1 MSKTPSPAVAV
12 VADVGATHARFAR
25 VADGVPGPAARF
37 ATVDFASADQLLAAG
52 LSALSI
58 DRPDACCIAIAGP
71 VVGGSGRITN
81 GTLMFDTARLTRFA
95 GCPVRLVNDFHALAR
110 GLPELRAL
118 RALGGRRADSAGV
131 RVVLGPGSGLG
142 MGMLVPHR
150 GDFVVV
156 PSEGGHGDLAPAT
169 PLEVAIL
176 GQLQREHGH
185 VCWETVLCGPGLV
198 RLYRALAAV
207 LGEAADPDP
216 TPEWITAAGVSA
228 SSTLCRQTLEV
239 FCALLGAAAGILAV
253 TACARGGV
261 YLAGGILPRI
271 AEFLPT
277 TSLRQRFEARG
288 DLTEFVCEIPLWLV
302 EDPEPGLIGAAACLA
317 DA

>member
-1 MSKTPSPAVAV
+1 MSTTPSLPVAV
-12 VADVGATHARFAR
+12 VADIGATHARFAR
-25 VADGVPGPAARF
+25 LADGAPGPAARF
-37 ATVDFASADQLLAAG
+37 ATEAFTSSEQLLAAG

-71 VVGGSGRITN
+71 VIEGRGRITN

-95 GCPVRLVNDFHALAR
+95 GCPVRLVNDFQALAR
-110 GLPELRAL
+110 GLPHLRTL
-118 RALGGRRADSAGV
+118 RALGGRRADPVGV
-131 RVVLGPGSGLG
+131 RAVLGPGSGLG
-142 MGMLVPHR
+142 MGLLVPHR

-156 PSEGGHGDLAPAT
+156 PSEGGHGDLAPGT

-198 RLYRALAAV
+198 RLYRAVAAV
-207 LGEAADPDP
+207 SGEAPEADA
-216 TPEWITAAGVSA
+216 TPAWITGEGVRAA
-228 SSTLCRQTLEV
+228 STLCRQTLEV
-239 FCALLGAAAGILAV
+239 FCALLGAAAGNLAV

-271 AEFLPT
+271 AAFLPT

-288 DLTEFVCEIPLWLV
+288 DLTEFVREMPLWLV